1 MLSFRVAVCEE
12 LLRPCAVGLEKASET
27 PGHSALQAL
36 FQYVGF
42 RLPDD
47 VLEMLG
53 FFYIKCLLH
62 APFKQTFTRCFV
74 RSYGDMIDTMTLPGL
89 PPGEAPPVSKF
100 LDLLSC
106 QLFHNVDHVT
116 QLVEEERLLHHL
128 LSKLH
133 SYMKQASDLEELVV
147 PHVPQP
153 LQWDSELGEGR
164 DGNSAHVTAPVVA
177 TDAAFAADT
186 EGASGS
192 ATTASV
198 SCDDSTVHIINCE
211 ERRINEQLFMRLC
224 ADLRSIITHERVAR
238 QIIEDPC
245 LLQLLTCVVAALQTA
260 NPHTRQLGRH
270 VEYESRGWQY
280 AFILEFE
287 VTGVLKP
294 ILRAFGEAGAP
305 RRLSRAVLL
314 RCAELLLQWRASA
327 TASCLAARD
336 SGSDELVPLDVS
348 LQELDLGRHQV
359 SSDPVSFHLTLQRCM
374 SSFAFE
380 AAYRHRNDSLTLHDL
395 WHLDELP
402 LSFFAFLVDHPL
414 RTQVLCSQIET
425 SRWVRNGAFAMSH
438 QVSLY
443 RNRLWHDMGAELD
456 FFLMQC
462 GAQVLGNA
470 FILLALQRFELL
482 MFFSIDREG
491 DEESPTGYAAADYEM
506 AADFLSLLVSIGRDR
521 TRCGLSKEK
530 ALRREVVSWLAV
542 SDLSYS
548 QLVDKL
554 STWTSSKSEAVD
566 AALSEVADFH
576 EPQAEDDSGFYRLK
590 QEEWCNVDQQF
601 PRLSKMD
608 RVKLE
613 ERLSEHPWPDCMK
626 DLDTES
632 LWPTFRFLP
641 QRVFQSCVV
650 HRMIFATCLKVL
662 RSTDGDDISSLMPI
676 FNYVLQAC
684 LYGILC
690 QGRPTTEASETE
702 IPADAIESSSLFT
715 IPMVANDMMTNM
727 MVPIDVGGGSTHTL
741 LWIMFQLKSRDE
753 LPHGDTCITVD
764 LVLDELYIRS
774 EECAQQIDQ
783 LRSELVVPDAVIAQ
797 ETALT
802 PNRRREAQ
810 QRQAAIMA
818 QFAQQQH
825 AFMMELSSDSDE
837 EDTDTA
843 PGGAEGMPT
852 EDDADDTAMVDT
864 SSMECVLCRGQ
875 SESPIA
881 TVVTLQRSRL
891 VHSCKTRV
899 HALGVM
905 ENSATAV
912 TCPLVGGVAETSCCP
927 PVGGAAESSPPS
939 VGGAPEAM
947 LIAGDDD
954 DSNETVRAETNNYLL
969 HVQSCGHT
977 VHLSCLRSYQ
987 RTMLAQELAHGA
999 MIDNVMDYRSGEFAC
1014 PVCRRLSNAA
1024 LTITQPWCRGTAP
1037 LQPQDPEHEG
1047 LCEFFAYARSRKGMP
1062 GTTPLDEVAKSVL
1075 RDAVQLLDASLSTET
1090 AFSAS
1095 GASPKDNGA
1104 WLAAGQRDCLAGIV
1118 RVVGRVA
1125 PPTITCVDV
1134 GQLDPPDIT
1143 TELLPQF
1150 IGAILGWTSAHS
1162 SHSDFLALCEVYY
1175 CASVVQTVLALLPKL
1190 GHAMSLP
1197 LFRFV
1202 AEMIPLEELCT
1213 ASPQGGYTHAGGSKM
1228 MEEHYDLA
1236 TALENACMPILRQM
1250 AVLCHLRFDC
1260 SLTELPRIDEAETD
1274 QMARLI
1280 TSLQVP
1286 SIGDMLNMTAAPRSV
1301 AAFRAVCSRHAGLTL
1316 TPHQMPALPRN
1327 APAQFSLIE
1336 LPEVYVT
1343 LLLQHQECQCALC
1356 GQVPKEPAL
1365 CLVCGSLVCFK
1376 KADGT
1381 GECAKHA
1388 QQCCGDV
1395 GAFLVLRACAVV
1407 LLLGSGRQCVW
1418 GSLYLDAH
1426 GEKDAYLQRGK
1437 TLYLQP
1443 KKYRL
1448 LSRSL
1453 INHSILTDTTQIS
1466 RTTRNTL
1473 GGGGAGGGGGGGG
1486 LPA

>member
-1 MLSFRVAVCEE
+1 MQRFDTLNFRVLVCEE
-12 LLRPCAVGLEKASET
+12 LLRPCAVDLETAAVES
-27 PGHSALQAL
+27 GQSALQAL

-62 APFKQTFTRCFV
+62 APFKHAFTRCFV

-89 PPGEAPPVSKF
+89 PQGEAPPVSKF

-106 QLFHNVDHVT
+106 QLFHNADQVA

-128 LSKLH
+128 LSKLF
-133 SYMKQASDLEELVV
+133 SYMKQASDLAILVV
-147 PHVPQP
+147 PPVSQH
-153 LQWDSELGEGR
+153 LGWASQLGVDEAA
-164 DGNSAHVTAPVVA
+164 NSTDVNAPAVETDASLA
-177 TDAAFAADT
+177 TDT
-186 EGASGS
+186 GGASGS
-192 ATTASV
+192 AAAAPLTV
-198 SCDDSTVHIINCE
+198 DDSPVVHTVNCE
-211 ERRINEQLFMRLC
+211 ERRIHEQLFMRLC
-224 ADLRSIITHERVAR
+224 ADIRSIITHERIAR
-238 QIIEDPC
+238 QIIEDPS

-294 ILRAFGEAGAP
+294 ILRAFGEGGAP
-305 RRLSRAVLL
+305 QRLSRAVLL
-314 RCAELLLQWRASA
+314 RCAELLLHWRASA
-327 TASCLAARD
+327 VASCLASRD
-336 SGSDELVPLDVS
+336 SGTDELVPLDVS
-348 LQELDLGRHQV
+348 LEQLDMGRHQV

-380 AAYRHRNDSLTLHDL
+380 TAYRHRGDSLALQDL

-402 LSFFAFLVDHPL
+402 SSFFAFLVDHPL

-425 SRWVRNGAFAMSH
+425 NRWVRNGAFAMSH

-462 GAQVLGNA
+462 GAQLLGNA
-470 FILLALQRFELL
+470 FILLALHRFELPA
-482 MFFSIDREG
+482 FFSLDTEA
-491 DEESPTGYAAADYEM
+491 DAQSPTGFAAADYEM
-506 AADFLSLLVSIGRDR
+506 AADFLSLIVSLGRDR

-530 ALRREVVSWLAV
+530 ALRREIVCWLAV

-566 AALSEVADFH
+566 TALSEVADYH

-590 QEEWCNVDQQF
+590 KEEWCNVDQQF

-613 ERLSEHPWPDCMK
+613 ERLSEHPWPDSMK

-632 LWPTFRFLP
+632 LWTTFEALP
-641 QRVFQSCVV
+641 QRIFQSCVV
-650 HRMIFATCLKVL
+650 HRIVFATCLKVL
-662 RSTDGDDISSLMPI
+662 RSSDSDEISSLMPI
-676 FNYVLQAC
+676 FNYVLQSC

-690 QGRPTTEASETE
+690 HGLATEGSEADV
-702 IPADAIESSSLFT
+702 PADAIESSSLST
-715 IPMVANDMMTNM
+715 IPLVANDIVTNM
-727 MVPIDVGGGSTHTL
+727 MVPVDVGGGDTHTL
-741 LWIMFQLKSRDE
+741 LWIMFQLKSCDE

-774 EECAQQIDQ
+774 EECAHQIDQ

-810 QRQAAIMA
+810 QRQADIMA

-825 AFMMELSSDSDE
+825 AFMMELSSDSEEDE
-837 EDTDTA
+837 EDMDTA
-843 PGGAEGMPT
+843 SVENMPAAGV
-852 EDDADDTAMVDT
+852 ADDTVAIDT

-891 VHSCKTRV
+891 VHSCATRV
-899 HALGVM
+899 DAIDATKL
-905 ENSATAV
+905 SATETV
-912 TCPLVGGVAETSCCP
+912 CSPVGGAAETMPP
-927 PVGGAAESSPPS
+927 PVGGAAE
-939 VGGAPEAM
+939 AM
-947 LIAGDDD
+947 STVEDDGDSDED
-954 DSNETVRAETNNYLL
+954 TNSCLL

-977 VHLSCLRSYQ
+977 VHLACLRSYQ

-999 MIDNVMDYRSGEFAC
+999 MMDNVMDYRSGEFAC

-1024 LTITQPWCRGTAP
+1024 LTIMQPWRRGVAP
-1037 LQPQDPEHEG
+1037 LQPHDPEHEG
-1047 LCEFFAYARSRKGMP
+1047 LCEFFAYARSRKDMSAA
-1062 GTTPLDEVAKSVL
+1062 TSLDEVAKSVV
-1075 RDAVQLLDASLSTET
+1075 RDAVQLMDASLNTEM
-1090 AFSAS
+1090 AFSAA
-1095 GASPKDNGA
+1095 GAPPKDHGT
-1104 WLAAGQRDCLAGIV
+1104 WLAPGQRDCLAAIV
-1118 RVVGRVA
+1118 RVVGRMT
-1125 PPTITCVDV
+1125 PPTITCADV
-1134 GQLDPPDIT
+1134 GELDPPDLT
-1143 TELLPQF
+1143 NELLPQF
-1150 IGAILGWTSAHS
+1150 IGAMLGWTSAHS
-1162 SHSDFLALCEVYY
+1162 SHRDFLALCQVFF
-1175 CASVVQTVLALLPKL
+1175 CASVVQTILALLPKF
-1190 GHAMSLP
+1190 GQAIMSLP
-1197 LFRFV
+1197 LFTFV
-1202 AEMIPLEELCT
+1202 AEMIPLEELRT
-1213 ASPQGGYTHAGGSKM
+1213 SQSRDGRADADGVQVI
-1228 MEEHYDLA
+1228 EEHRDLA
-1236 TALENACMPILRQM
+1236 AALENASMPILRQM
-1250 AVLCHLRFDC
+1250 AVLCHLRFEF
-1260 SLTELPRIDEAETD
+1260 SLTELPRSDEAAAD
-1274 QMARLI
+1274 QMARLFGA
-1280 TSLQVP
+1280 LQLP
-1286 SIGDMLNMTAAPRSV
+1286 SIGDILDMVAAPRSTAV
-1301 AAFRAVCSRHAGLTL
+1301 LRAICSRYAGGMT
-1316 TPHQMPALPRN
+1316 TPHQLPARPPVSHAR
-1327 APAQFSLIE
+1327 FSLID

-1343 LLLQHQECQCALC
+1343 LLLKHQGCQCTLC

-1365 CLVCGSLVCFK
+1365 CLVCGSLLCFK
-1376 KADGT
+1376 KADGS
-1381 GECAKHA
+1381 GECAQHA
-1388 QQCCGDV
+1388 HRCCGDV

-1448 LSRSL
+1448 LTRGL

-1466 RTTRNTL
+1466 RTTRNMIG
-1473 GGGGAGGGGGGGG
+1473 GGGGAGGGG